1 MPPIQNVAGHTLVS
15 QPYLVLWLA
24 IRTVASHIL
33 YVGEDRRVETQIEF
47 VPDEHGGVTVMR
59 DGHPQSH
66 VDPEDP
72 GHLVFEYVQHMAA
85 AIDATFPAPDPIG
98 VTHVG
103 GAGLTLARWVHA
115 TRPGSAQIVLE
126 PDERLTAAVREEL
139 PLPRGHRIRVRPQ
152 LGRAGVAALKDGSA
166 HVVLVDAF
174 DEGRV
179 PADLQTVEF
188 FAEVA
193 RVLRPDGLLAMNCPD
208 EPGWRHLRDVV
219 AGLRAGFG
227 SSGGEPALI
236 AMRDVMKG
244 RRYGN
249 TVLTASPQ
257 PLDIDEL
264 RRQVGRWPFPSG
276 VLGGSELAR
285 RTAGGRPI
293 PDSQMRPALPAPDLG
308 TWRVR

>member
-1 MPPIQNVAGHTLVS
+1 
-15 QPYLVLWLA
+15 
-24 IRTVASHIL
+24 
-33 YVGEDRRVETQIEF
+33 
-47 VPDEHGGVTVMR
+47 MR

-66 VDPEDP
+66 VDVEDP
-72 GHLVFEYVQHMAA
+72 EHLVFEYVQHMAA
-85 AIDATFPAPDPIG
+85 AIDAIFPGSDPIG

-103 GAGLTLARWVHA
+103 GAGLSLPRWVHA
-115 TRPGSAQIVLE
+115 TRPGSPQIVLE

-152 LGRAGVAALKDGSA
+152 LGRPGVAALKDASA

-179 PADLQTVEF
+179 PADLQTLEF

-193 RVLRPDGLLAMNCPD
+193 RVLRPDGFVAMNCPD
-208 EPGWRHLRDVV
+208 EPAWKHVKDVV
-219 AGLRAGFG
+219 AGLQEAFRPLRGSAAGGLAPQRAG
-227 SSGGEPALI
+227 GEASLALV

-249 TVLTASPQ
+249 TVLLASPGS
-257 PLDIDEL
+257 IDADEV

-276 VLGGSELAR
+276 VLAGASLTR
-285 RTAGGRPI
+285 RTSGGKPILDGEFRPS
-293 PDSQMRPALPAPDLG
+293 PTAPDPG
-308 TWRVR
+308 VWRTR

>member
-1 MPPIQNVAGHTLVS
+1 MAEV
-15 QPYLVLWLA
+15 
-24 IRTVASHIL
+24 
-33 YVGEDRRVETQIEF
+33 EF

-66 VDPEDP
+66 VDVDDPE
-72 GHLVFEYVQHMAA
+72 HLVFEYVQHMAA
-85 AIDATFPAPDPIG
+85 AIDGTFPGSDPIG

-103 GAGLTLARWVHA
+103 GAGLSLPRWVHA
-115 TRPGSAQIVLE
+115 TRPGSPQIVLE

-152 LGRAGVAALKDGSA
+152 LGRAGVEALKDGSA

-208 EPGWRHLRDVV
+208 EPGWAHVKDVV
-219 AGLRAGFG
+219 AGLREAFGGFDRLNQRG
-227 SSGGEPALI
+227 DVALV
-236 AMRDVMKG
+236 AMRDVIKG

-249 TVLTASPQ
+249 TVLLASHRA
-257 PLDIDEL
+257 IDVDEV

-276 VLGGSELAR
+276 VLGHAELGR
-285 RTAGGRPI
+285 RTNGGAPIHDGESRPS
-293 PDSQMRPALPAPDLG
+293 PSAPDPG
-308 TWRVR
+308 AWRVR

>member
-1 MPPIQNVAGHTLVS
+1 MAG
-15 QPYLVLWLA
+15 
-24 IRTVASHIL
+24 
-33 YVGEDRRVETQIEF
+33 IEF

-66 VDPEDP
+66 VDVADPE
-72 GHLVFEYVQHMAA
+72 HLVFEYVQHMAA
-85 AIDATFPAPDPIG
+85 AIDATFPGPDPIG

-103 GAGLTLARWVHA
+103 GAGLTLPRWVQA
-115 TRPGSAQIVLE
+115 TRPGSPQIVLE

-152 LGRAGVAALKDGSA
+152 LGRAGVAALKDASA

-193 RVLRPDGLLAMNCPD
+193 RVLRPDGFLAMNCPD
-208 EPGWRHLRDVV
+208 EPGWRHVKDVV
-219 AGLRAGFG
+219 AGLLAVFG
-227 SSGGEPALI
+227 TFRGLTADGLRTSTNGEGVALV

-249 TVLTASPQ
+249 TLLLASHRPI
-257 PLDIDEL
+257 DADEL

-276 VLGGSELAR
+276 VLAGAALTR
-285 RTAGGRPI
+285 RTNGGTPITDGDSRPS
-293 PDSQMRPALPAPDLG
+293 PVAPDPG
-308 TWRVR
+308 TWRAR

>member
-1 MPPIQNVAGHTLVS
+1 MAG
-15 QPYLVLWLA
+15 
-24 IRTVASHIL
+24 
-33 YVGEDRRVETQIEF
+33 IEF

-66 VDPEDP
+66 VDVADPE
-72 GHLVFEYVQHMAA
+72 HLVFEYVQHMAA
-85 AIDATFPAPDPIG
+85 AVDATFPGSDPIG

-103 GAGLTLARWVHA
+103 GAGLTLPRWAHA
-115 TRPGSAQIVLE
+115 TRPGSPQIVLE

-152 LGRAGVAALKDGSA
+152 LGRAGVAALKDASA

-193 RVLRPDGLLAMNCPD
+193 RVLRPDGFVAMNCPD
-208 EPGWRHLRDVV
+208 EPGWRHVKDVV
-219 AGLRAGFG
+219 AGLREVFG
-227 SSGGEPALI
+227 GPSRLALV

-249 TVLTASPQ
+249 TLLLASHRPI
-257 PLDIDEL
+257 DADEL

-276 VLGGSELAR
+276 VLAGASLTR
-285 RTAGGRPI
+285 RTNGGTPITDGDSRPS
-293 PDSQMRPALPAPDLG
+293 PVAPDPG
-308 TWRVR
+308 AWRTR

>member
-1 MPPIQNVAGHTLVS
+1 MVTKAEV
-15 QPYLVLWLA
+15 
-24 IRTVASHIL
+24 
-33 YVGEDRRVETQIEF
+33 EF
-47 VPDEHGGVTVMR
+47 VDDEHGGVTVMR

-66 VDPEDP
+66 VDPQDP

-103 GAGLTLARWVHA
+103 GAGLTLPRWVHE
-115 TRPGSAQIVLE
+115 TRPGSPQIVLE
-126 PDERLTAAVREEL
+126 PDEALTAAVREHL

-152 LGRAGVAALKDGSA
+152 LGRAGVAALKDASA

-174 DEGRV
+174 DEGRA

-193 RVLRPDGLLAMNCPD
+193 RVLRPDGILVMNSPD
-208 EPGWRHLRDVV
+208 EPGWRHVADVV
-219 AGLRAGFG
+219 AGAREAFSPKG
-227 SSGGEPALI
+227 SLALI
-236 AMRDVMKG
+236 AMRDVIKG

-249 TVLTASPQ
+249 TALVVSPQ
-257 PLDIDEL
+257 PIDADEV

-276 VLGGSELAR
+276 VLSGTQLSR
-285 RTAGGRPI
+285 RTAGGKPLTDAAPRP
-293 PDSQMRPALPAPDLG
+293 SPAAPDPG
-308 TWRVR
+308 AWRVR

>member
-1 MPPIQNVAGHTLVS
+1 MTEAEIQ
-15 QPYLVLWLA
+15 
-24 IRTVASHIL
+24 
-33 YVGEDRRVETQIEF
+33 F

-66 VDPEDP
+66 VDVEDP
-72 GHLVFEYVQHMAA
+72 EHLVFEYVQHMAA
-85 AIDATFPAPDPIG
+85 AIDATFPGSDPIG

-103 GAGLTLARWVHA
+103 GAGLSLPRWVHA
-115 TRPGSAQIVLE
+115 TRPGSPQIVLE

-152 LGRAGVAALKDGSA
+152 LGRAGVTALKDDSA

-179 PADLQTVEF
+179 PADLQTLEF
-188 FAEVA
+188 FDEVA
-193 RVLRPDGLLAMNCPD
+193 RVLRPDGFVAMNCPD
-208 EPGWRHLRDVV
+208 EPGWKQVKDVV
-219 AGLRAGFG
+219 AGLRAAFG
-227 SSGGEPALI
+227 SFRGSAAGGLRTSTSEGSLALV

-249 TVLTASPQ
+249 TVLLASPGAI
-257 PLDIDEL
+257 DADEL

-276 VLGGSELAR
+276 VLAGTELTR
-285 RTAGGRPI
+285 RTNGGKPIRDGESRP
-293 PDSQMRPALPAPDLG
+293 SPAAPDPG
-308 TWRVR
+308 VWRAR